1 MFLLNLHVAVWVVA
15 VATRSWPNVQI
26 GLFLAICGAVYGAQF
41 LNAYGA
47 RHWQALGLTQ
57 NYFDDRG
64 VFISFM
70 YSLPLLSAAGF
81 QMVGGLAVTAVRRAN
96 LHELACAC
104 SRLALGSSVR
114 TRGLLFCRHRQ
125 PPPQPNV
132 QLYAFF
138 TSSSLLI
145 KVKRA
150 ELRTAAQ
157 RRAQLPAV
165 AGGGGSGAGAWV
177 SSTTLSVSRT
187 GRGGRALA
195 GRGARGARG
204 ASAAAAMAAL
214 RPRTGIGFCTVSKP
228 VSRRSRGGRAG
239 LASGAAARA
248 LAASSGGRG

>member
-1 MFLLNLHVAVWVVA
+1 MAARPPPPPPRGALPPGFERFANDLFKNVVRSNKDVLVQPTFRDAVLGFYHAVDWTEPWVMFLLNLHVAVWVVA

-104 SRLALGSSVR
+104 SRLALGGSVC
-114 TRGLLFCRHRQ
+114 TRGLFCRHRRRRRN
-125 PPPQPNV
+125 PMCSCT
-132 QLYAFF
+132 L
-138 TSSSLLI
+138 SS
-145 KVKRA
+145 
-150 ELRTAAQ
+150 
-157 RRAQLPAV
+157 RRAACSSRSSAPSCAPPR
-165 AGGGGSGAGAWV
+165 SGAP
-177 SSTTLSVSRT
+177 SSQPSRAVT
-187 GRGGRALA
+187 
-195 GRGARGARG
+195 
-204 ASAAAAMAAL
+204 
-214 RPRTGIGFCTVSKP
+214 
-228 VSRRSRGGRAG
+228 
-239 LASGAAARA
+239 AAARTVQPQ
-248 LAASSGGRG
+248 AAMPRAREARTLRRTDSAN